1 MRARPGIVVA
11 VLCVASLLDAPWV
24 RTAEQAL
31 APVLLVTD
39 TLVAD
44 LMPVG
49 DTVASDDAVPVVAA
63 LAWEAW
69 LDAVAVRPAVLES
82 GRKPC
87 VVPVAERLVGRQ
99 ELILY
104 VPDVELLQDSPVTH
118 RGALI
123 GFLRPWSA
131 SDARVVVDGRARV
144 ALLGHP
150 RARPVA
156 ATWGDESLQFLVAS
170 RDEAPTV
177 VLRSR
182 RVQPLPGQLAYSR
195 DASQLGDNLPAGLA
209 IGRVSRSESDLPG
222 GALAVHTRDE
232 PSLDVLLDPA
242 ELSHVTVEAPHD
254 ARLSLPQVEG
264 RLLRSAQG
272 DHRWQL
278 DRGLLHGV
286 GRGDGVVQQS
296 RWVGRVEW
304 AGPLTSIVSR
314 EAPPGPL
321 IVADPSGNL
330 IPVGASVGTWPADWR
345 PQAGLPVFWGNASTG
360 GLLVGRLGL
369 VDQDRLTIDLSGFDP
384 VRPVS
389 VLVR

>member
-1 MRARPGIVVA
+1 MRVRPGIVVA

-49 DTVASDDAVPVVAA
+49 DTVASDDAAPIVAA
-63 LAWEAW
+63 LAWDAW
-69 LDAVAVRPAVLES
+69 LEAVAMRPALVES
-82 GRKPC
+82 GRKAC
-87 VVPVAERLVGRQ
+87 VVPVAERLTGRQ

-104 VPDVELLQDSPVTH
+104 VPDVELAQDSPVTH

-123 GFLRPWSA
+123 GFLRPWNA

-182 RVQPLPGQLAYSR
+182 RVQPLPGQVAYSR

-254 ARLSLPQVEG
+254 AQLSLPQVEG

-272 DHRWQL
+272 LHRWHL

-286 GRGDGVVQQS
+286 GRGDGVVQEG

-304 AGPLTSIVSR
+304 AGPLTSAVFR

-321 IVADPSGNL
+321 LVADPTGNL
-330 IPVGASVGTWPADWR
+330 IPVGASVGAWPVDWR
-345 PQAGLPVFWGNASTG
+345 PQAGLPVFWGNTSNG

-369 VDQDRLTIDLSGFDP
+369 VDQDRLTIDLGGFDP